1 MNSSALRNAMMI
13 ALASS
18 LALGAAAVDP
28 TDTDVVA
35 HGKGVEITVKELN
48 TAYERL
54 HTSMIN
60 AGTLPAPEAVEAFRA
75 QLLNRMVVMRLCE
88 ARATEVDR
96 KRAQFESNALIEGMR
111 NQANSPED
119 FEKQLARE
127 GHTFATFRQDRFQ
140 ETLANTVVDRE
151 LKATLKPSP
160 EELRKR
166 YDETPERWTIPETVK
181 IAQLLISTRN
191 PNTGEDLSEET
202 RKQRRQVIQ
211 DLRTRA
217 EKGEDF
223 SILIRQHSE
232 DSNSKARRGE
242 YVFARGQ
249 MLLEIEA
256 AAFSLKPGQL
266 SDVVTTQFG
275 YHVLRLLERT
285 PEKKRSFEEV
295 ESVLKAQW
303 LSEELSRRL
312 PEYLQKIRTDAGI
325 ELTAIAP
332 KIASPAGTET
342 IPRR

>member
-1 MNSSALRNAMMI
+1 MMV
-13 ALASS
+13 ALACS
-18 LALGAAAVDP
+18 LALGSAAAAP
-28 TDTDVVA
+28 ADTDVVA
-35 HGKGVEITVKELN
+35 RGKGIEITVKDLN
-48 TAYERL
+48 AAYERL
-54 HTSMIN
+54 RTSMVN
-60 AGTLPAPEAVEAFRA
+60 AGTLPASEAVEAFRA
-75 QLLNRMVVMRLCE
+75 QLLDRMVVMRLCE

-119 FEKQLARE
+119 FEKQIARE
-127 GHTFATFRQDRFQ
+127 GHTFASFRQDRFL

-151 LKATLKPSP
+151 LKATFKPNAD
-160 EELRKR
+160 ELRRR
-166 YDETPERWTIPETVK
+166 YDETPDRWIIPETVK

-202 RKQRRQVIQ
+202 RKQRLQVIQ
-211 DLRTRA
+211 GLRARA
-217 EKGEDF
+217 DKGEDF
-223 SILIRQHSE
+223 GNLIRQHSE

-275 YHVLRLLERT
+275 YHILRLLERT

-295 ESVLKAQW
+295 EPVLKAQW

-312 PEYLQKIRTDAGI
+312 PEYLQKLRTDAGV
-325 ELTAIAP
+325 ELTALAP
-332 KIASPAGTET
+332 KPAAPAATET
-342 IPRR
+342 KPPR